1 MKAEI
6 SQFLSTELKLTLS
19 EEKTLITHSSEEVR
33 FLGYDICVRRS
44 QEVKGCKMKNGRW
57 RKSRSLNYKVALT
70 IPHSEKIEHFMF
82 AKGIIQ
88 QKPNGTL
95 QFRSTRTVQLL

>member
-1 MKAEI
+1 
-6 SQFLSTELKLTLS
+6 
-19 EEKTLITHSSEEVR
+19 
-33 FLGYDICVRRS
+33 
-44 QEVKGCKMKNGRW
+44 MKNGRW

-88 QKPNGTL
+88 QKPNGKLWPVHRTGLLNLSDVEIVEHYNSEARVPLQYLVFMNQFLTL
-95 QFRSTRTVQLL
+95 SLVAGMVNPVGELFHFL